1 MCLDIDYHYNNQ
13 KILVNQNFTE
23 NLAMMETDSPVSELK
38 LSIKSLCGGSLIDE
52 KPIFDANGE

>member
-13 KILVNQNFTE
+13 KILVNQTE
-23 NLAMMETDSPVSELK
+23 NLTMMETDSPVSELK
-38 LSIKSLCGGSLIDE
+38 LNIKSLCGGSLIDE